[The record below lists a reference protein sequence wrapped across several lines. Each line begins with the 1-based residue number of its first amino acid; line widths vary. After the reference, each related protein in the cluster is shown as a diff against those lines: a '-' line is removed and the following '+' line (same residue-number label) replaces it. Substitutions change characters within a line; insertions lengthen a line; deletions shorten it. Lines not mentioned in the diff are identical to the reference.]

1 MSHVILSF
9 VVNIISVSKH
19 YFITTK
25 YFDQSSDIAV
35 FEWRPLLRLFL
46 PFLIIIFLKLN
57 MATKWIIE
65 KFIN

>member
-1 MSHVILSF
+1 MVKPNFLNGVFYGGEVSHVILSF

-35 FEWRPLLRLFL
+35 FEWRP
-46 PFLIIIFLKLN
+46 
-57 MATKWIIE
+57 IE
-65 KFIN
+65 AFSTISY